1 MKKNKIEVTYDI
13 YFYNIYSEIMKEL
26 AERKKSNIFQN
37 LTDTQVEYLEKI
49 KFYFFKTGFS
59 AAVNEVEIKKEFE
72 KLLKEVK
79 INNFFYYICMV

>member
-26 AERKKSNIFQN
+26 AEIESNIFQN
-37 LTDTQVEYLEKI
+37 LTDIQIEYLEKI
-49 KFYFFKTGFS
+49 KFYFFKIGFS

-79 INNFFYYICMV
+79 TK

>member
-1 MKKNKIEVTYDI
+1 MQTSDTGGQNETYASRTAPVL

-26 AERKKSNIFQN
+26 AEIESNIFQN
-37 LTDTQVEYLEKI
+37 LTDIQIEYLEKI

-79 INNFFYYICMV
+79 TK

>member
-1 MKKNKIEVTYDI
+1 MKKNKIDITYDM

-26 AERKKSNIFQN
+26 AEIESNIFQN
-37 LTDTQVEYLEKI
+37 LTDAQVEYLEKI
-49 KFYFFKTGFS
+49 KFYFFKTGFN

-79 INNFFYYICMV
+79 TK

>member
-26 AERKKSNIFQN
+26 AEIESNIFQD
-37 LTDTQVEYLEKI
+37 LTDIQIEYLEKI
-49 KFYFFKTGFS
+49 KFYFFKTGFN

-72 KLLKEVK
+72 KLSKEIK
-79 INNFFYYICMV
+79 NK

>member
-1 MKKNKIEVTYDI
+1 MKKNKIDITYDT

-26 AERKKSNIFQN
+26 AEIESNIFQN
-37 LTDTQVEYLEKI
+37 LTDAQIEYLEKI
-49 KFYFFKTGFS
+49 KFYFFKTGFN

-79 INNFFYYICMV
+79 NK

>member
-1 MKKNKIEVTYDI
+1 MKKNKIDVTYDI

-26 AERKKSNIFQN
+26 AEIESNIFQN
-37 LTDTQVEYLEKI
+37 LTDVQVEYLEKI

-79 INNFFYYICMV
+79 TK